1 METVAI
7 MEALLSD
14 VKTSL
19 ANCKWENMTEGNH
32 IRIHILKGK
41 IQFVK
46 ITLISMCKTID
57 CRI

>member
-19 ANCKWENMTEGNH
+19 ANCKWENMTEGKH

-41 IQFVK
+41 NHFVK
-46 ITLISMCKTID
+46 IALISM
-57 CRI
+57 